1 MSVPPISKLTSSI
14 PLDLYPP
21 EPLLAEDDSSLVVLI
36 LQGVEIDKSEYSA
49 IAKELNH
56 HQFWVI
62 VPNCYPVGRDYI
74 CPENHSAKQV
84 IDALQSSASQPL
96 YQALQR
102 GVILLGHSAG
112 GIAAL
117 GALNY
122 NLSDL
127 FSPLLAIAI
136 YGSNVPF
143 NISST
148 SSLPPVLMLSGQKDS
163 VVSPDIS
170 RTAFQRIPTAKTF
183 VELTG
188 LNHYSINNT
197 SQPISAPLEENKADL
212 SNQDSVHFIASLLTS
227 FVQKVKFKDDKWFGK
242 QLQISF

>member
-1 MSVPPISKLTSSI
+1 MSVPPTSKLTFSI

-21 EPLLAEDDSSLVVLI
+21 EPLLEEDESSLVVLI

-49 IAKELNH
+49 IAKELNR

-62 VPNCYPVGRDYI
+62 VPNCYPLGKDYI
-74 CPENHSAKQV
+74 CPEKNSAKQV
-84 IDALQSSASQPL
+84 ITALHSSASQLL

-112 GIAAL
+112 GMAAL
-117 GALNY
+117 SALND
-122 NLSDL
+122 NFSEL
-127 FSPLLAIAI
+127 FSPLVAIAT
-136 YGSNVPF
+136 YGSSAPF
-143 NISST
+143 NINPT
-148 SSLPPVLMLSGQKDS
+148 NSLPPVLMLSGQQDS
-163 VVSPDIS
+163 IVSLDTS

-197 SQPISAPLEENKADL
+197 PQPIGAPLEENKADL
-212 SNQDSVHFIASLLTS
+212 SNRDSVHFIACVLTS
-227 FVQKVKFKDDKWFGK
+227 FVQKVKSQNENWFGK
-242 QLQISF
+242 QL